1 MEKRPKQEKKA
12 FGFEAVSAYRPTQV
26 HVGVCLA
33 LGVPHLPVVI
43 GYRHT
48 HTSQVAV
55 RFINVRLE
63 R

>member
-1 MEKRPKQEKKA
+1 MEKRPKQEKV
-12 FGFEAVSAYRPTQV
+12 GFEAIAAYRPTQV

-48 HTSQVAV
+48 HTNQTAV